1 MKLVTFNI
9 SSLDFDA
16 ITDPIM
22 KAKMVA
28 LKGIN
33 KVMAQNNLGM
43 PPMVMNRWVKGFLTL
58 PLHQEVHAIISSS
71 YKEYTVPK
79 TILCSSP
86 ASVTQWLNT
95 APGIKRSW
103 FDSWLRHMPDLWA

>member
-1 MKLVTFNI
+1 MSNYNFNSVHYV

-33 KVMAQNNLGM
+33 KVMAQNNMGM
-43 PPMVMNRWVKGFLTL
+43 PPMVMNR
-58 PLHQEVHAIISSS
+58 
-71 YKEYTVPK
+71 
-79 TILCSSP
+79 
-86 ASVTQWLNT
+86 
-95 APGIKRSW
+95 
-103 FDSWLRHMPDLWA
+103 

>member
-1 MKLVTFNI
+1 MKLVTLKCI

-33 KVMAQNNLGM
+33 KVMAQNNMGM
-43 PPMVMNRWVKGFLTL
+43 PPMVMNR
-58 PLHQEVHAIISSS
+58 
-71 YKEYTVPK
+71 
-79 TILCSSP
+79 
-86 ASVTQWLNT
+86 
-95 APGIKRSW
+95 
-103 FDSWLRHMPDLWA
+103 

>member
-1 MKLVTFNI
+1 MFVIVKCNFESSTMKLVTLKCI

-33 KVMAQNNLGM
+33 KVMAQNNMGM
-43 PPMVMNRWVKGFLTL
+43 PPMVMNR
-58 PLHQEVHAIISSS
+58 
-71 YKEYTVPK
+71 
-79 TILCSSP
+79 
-86 ASVTQWLNT
+86 
-95 APGIKRSW
+95 
-103 FDSWLRHMPDLWA
+103 